1 MHDTDR
7 KMIQVH
13 SYYLSNVVSIKGGFI
28 ANLIFVLMDKM
39 MEISLSPKISISV
52 RGKIIY
58 NRLGSKKRPTGH

>member
-1 MHDTDR
+1 MN
-7 KMIQVH
+7 QVH
-13 SYYLSNVVSIKGGFI
+13 SYYLSNVVAIKGEFI
-28 ANLIFVLMDKM
+28 ANLIVPMDKM